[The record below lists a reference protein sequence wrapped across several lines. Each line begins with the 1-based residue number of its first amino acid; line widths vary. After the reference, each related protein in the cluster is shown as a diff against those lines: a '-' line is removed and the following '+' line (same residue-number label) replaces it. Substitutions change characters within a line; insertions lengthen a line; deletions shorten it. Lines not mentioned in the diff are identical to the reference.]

1 MLPEGNHLSRIGNVH
16 FIKGAFDALADKSGN
31 VRSAGKRMLALM
43 LEVNKPIL
51 NFDVWGNITQL
62 NHLIHFFCVSESEC
76 AIVTKCGWLQMKL
89 FIVETISFRLN
100 ALKSRNIFDDFIQY
114 ASKLRF
120 SRGVL

>member
-1 MLPEGNHLSRIGNVH
+1 MLPEGNNLSSVGNVH
-16 FIKGAFDALADKSGN
+16 VIKGAFDALADKSGN

-62 NHLIHFFCVSESEC
+62 NHLIHFCVSESEC

-89 FIVETISFRLN
+89 FVVETISFRLKV
-100 ALKSRNIFDDFIQY
+100 LKSPAIFDDFIQY
-114 ASKLRF
+114 AASLRF

>member
-1 MLPEGNHLSRIGNVH
+1 MLPEGNHLSSVGNVH
-16 FIKGAFDALADKSGN
+16 VIKGAFDALADKSGN

-62 NHLIHFFCVSESEC
+62 NHLIHFCVSESEF
-76 AIVTKCGWLQMKL
+76 AIVTKCKWLQMKL
-89 FIVETISFRLN
+89 FVVETISFRHN
-100 ALKSRNIFDDFIQY
+100 AMKSQNISDDFIQY